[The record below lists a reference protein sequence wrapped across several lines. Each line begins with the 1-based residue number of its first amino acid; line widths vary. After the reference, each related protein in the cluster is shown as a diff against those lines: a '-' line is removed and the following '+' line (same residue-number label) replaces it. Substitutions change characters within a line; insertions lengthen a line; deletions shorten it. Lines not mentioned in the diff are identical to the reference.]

1 MMSFG
6 LTNAPAY
13 LMDVM
18 NKVIM
23 EYLDK
28 FIVVFINDILV
39 CTKDEEN
46 MKNIS
51 VWYCRSFKTIGLYAK
66 LSKRKFWMNQM
77 FLLSHVISEEGM
89 FVDSRKIRDMLS
101 WNGPL
106 ESSLVEVSLD

>member
-23 EYLDK
+23 EYFDK

-39 CTKDEEN
+39 CTKDKEN

-51 VWYCRSFKTIGLYAK
+51 V
-66 LSKRKFWMNQM
+66 
-77 FLLSHVISEEGM
+77 
-89 FVDSRKIRDMLS
+89 
-101 WNGPL
+101 
-106 ESSLVEVSLD
+106 